1 MTVSALALV
10 QMSPSVPRK
19 LRAQWNMGIIQA
31 KEALSMSVE
40 ERMANFLFL
49 YDDKGPHLNPHIME
63 KLKPQLGLDHDA
75 GLRLQP
81 DHRSQ
86 PADPLGDL
94 TAQFSNS
101 TSAEMK
107 GTASFKE
114 LLHPQPDPQV
124 RGASLGSR
132 LLDYV
137 LFVSPAEALSTS
149 CIHTFLHITS
159 FSQDAHPA
167 AAAQADTSQKKR
179 RRSKQMQSPQRTD
192 RRKKSAAE
200 NSSDPVKKRRK
211 SKQSPSTEDAP
222 ESMSAVPSVT
232 G

>member
-1 MTVSALALV
+1 MLWTQNDRKCLAVV
-10 QMSPSVPRK
+10 QMAPSVPRK

-31 KEALSMSVE
+31 KEALGMSVE

-63 KLKPQLGLDHDA
+63 KLKPEPSPDHDA

-81 DHRSQ
+81 DHHSQ

-107 GTASFKE
+107 STVSFKE
-114 LLHPQPDPQV
+114 MLHPQPDTQV
-124 RGASLGSR
+124 RGTSLGWS

-137 LFVSPAEALSTS
+137 LFLSPPSALSTS
-149 CIHTFLHITS
+149 CIHTFLHM
-159 FSQDAHPA
+159 FL
-167 AAAQADTSQKKR
+167 
-179 RRSKQMQSPQRTD
+179 
-192 RRKKSAAE
+192 SAG
-200 NSSDPVKKRRK
+200 SSRC
-211 SKQSPSTEDAP
+211 SSSCSSSTA
-222 ESMSAVPSVT
+222 
-232 G
+232 